1 MFTNSV
7 MPPFPNISDD
17 ELNTLA
23 DWILSQAGRRGCGM
37 GQGMG
42 RKQGGDRGMSY

>member
-7 MPPFPNISDD
+7 MPPFPNISND

-23 DWILSQAGRRGCGM
+23 DWILSQAGRRG
-37 GQGMG
+37 QGMG
-42 RKQGGDRGMSY
+42 MRGQGGGRGMSY

>member
-7 MPPFPNISDD
+7 MSPFPNISDD
-17 ELNTLA
+17 ELNTLS
-23 DWILSQAGRRGCGM
+23 DWIFFQVGRRGQ

-42 RKQGGDRGMSY
+42 RGQGDGRGRC